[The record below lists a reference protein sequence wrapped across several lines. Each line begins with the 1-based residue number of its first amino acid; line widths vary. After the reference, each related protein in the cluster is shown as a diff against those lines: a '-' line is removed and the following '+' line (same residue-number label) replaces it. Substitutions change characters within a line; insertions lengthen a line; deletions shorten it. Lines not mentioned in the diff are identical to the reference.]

1 MLPAPGNIGR
11 FCSSHLPGE
20 TRTLPSP
27 PRLNAWLRAAARLKG
42 AASSTSGRNCWRNA
56 LLDTTST
63 EFPPASLAQEPA
75 STAANPK
82 GLQEPPLPSSCTGY
96 FLLNRPQYFQPEKS
110 LLELTHAQSREGLSA
125 YKLKFV
131 NH

>member
-96 FLLNRPQYFQPEKS
+96 FLLN
-110 LLELTHAQSREGLSA
+110 HGLSIFSQRKA
-125 YKLKFV
+125 CLNSHTPKAGKVCLHI
-131 NH
+131 N